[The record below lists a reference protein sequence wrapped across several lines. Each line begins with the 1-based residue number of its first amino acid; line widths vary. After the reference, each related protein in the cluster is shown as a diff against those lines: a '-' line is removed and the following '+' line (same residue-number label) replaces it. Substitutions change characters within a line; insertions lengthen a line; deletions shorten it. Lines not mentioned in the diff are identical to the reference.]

1 MQNQKYLQEDEIDLR
16 ELFKTLWN
24 YKIFILVFTFIVTIL
39 SIIYVTLK
47 TPIYQVKS
55 VIKIGSI
62 ADIPLENSNILEK
75 NIRVI
80 FGLDNNSFSIKE
92 DEGIVTGINII
103 KNTTSLIEVTTEA
116 FTNEKAILKQ
126 HEVLEYLQDEYKYK
140 IDEFIFKT
148 NLNIKNLEGQIK
160 YINEVK
166 KVQKE
171 ESIDFLNRVDLVLIE
186 NKLSFNKEKLSQY
199 QENINNILKKRS
211 SNDTQN
217 MLSAMEILNYQSLIL
232 SLQNQI
238 ENLNKEKQNILV
250 DKIPN
255 IKRELEYNIKNE
267 LEDILNRIELEKL
280 KFTNKIAK
288 NSEFVGSILV
298 NEHPIKP
305 KKLLIVVVSFVTGF
319 ILSIFLVFFI
329 EFIKSLKK
337 EEKNNA

>member
-1 MQNQKYLQEDEIDLR
+1 MQNQKYLQEDEIDLK
-16 ELFKTLWN
+16 ELFKTIWS
-24 YKIFILVFTFIVTIL
+24 YKKFILIFTFIVTVL
-39 SIIYVTLK
+39 SIIYVSLK

-62 ADIPLENSNILEK
+62 ADVPLEDSNILEK

-103 KNTTSLIEVTTEA
+103 KNATSLLEVTTEA

-171 ESIDFLNRVDLVLIE
+171 ENIDFLNRVDLVLIE
-186 NKLSFNKEKLSQY
+186 NKLNFNKEKLSQY

-250 DKIPN
+250 EKIPN

-280 KFTNKIAK
+280 KLTNKIAK

-305 KKLLIVVVSFVTGF
+305 KKSLIVVVSFVTGF

-329 EFIKSLKK
+329 KFVNNIKK
-337 EEKNNA
+337 EEK

>member
-1 MQNQKYLQEDEIDLR
+1 MQNQKYLQEDEIDLK
-16 ELFKTLWN
+16 ELFKTIWK

-39 SIIYVTLK
+39 SIIYVSLK

-62 ADIPLENSNILEK
+62 SDVPLENSNILEK
-75 NIRVI
+75 NIRVV
-80 FGLDNNSFSIKE
+80 FGLDNNSFTIKE
-92 DEGIVTGINII
+92 DQGIVTGINIT
-103 KNTTSLIEVTTEA
+103 KNANSLLEVTTEA

-148 NLNIKNLEGQIK
+148 NLNIKSLEGQIK

-171 ESIDFLNRVDLVLIE
+171 ENIDFLNRVDLVLIE
-186 NKLSFNKEKLSQY
+186 NKLNFNKEKLSQY

-232 SLQNQI
+232 NLQNQI
-238 ENLNKEKQNILV
+238 ENLNKEKQNILT

-280 KFTNKIAK
+280 KLTNKIAK

-298 NEHPIKP
+298 NETPIKP
-305 KKLLIVVVSFVTGF
+305 KKSLIVIVAFITGF
-319 ILSIFLVFFI
+319 ILSIFIVFFI
-329 EFIKSLKK
+329 QFVNNMKK
-337 EEKNNA
+337 EEK